1 MRSPKPGDMRI
12 LTPESNQLSVITNKS
27 RLCRLFSRRSGIS
40 NMLLKKLSKTFRGN
54 YISIYKPAP
63 TLTMARISKTVP
75 NIVELTNVNISFNMD
90 VSTLFSKIIIS
101 MDEMVF
107 DILTTVENMRR
118 DHNFERILFI
128 QKDTQCLICSLAN
141 IARNN
146 LSNGG
151 NCRIGLDQNTMIG
164 EEYRNQNT
172 KTECDNMRNA
182 LKIASESKNLA
193 ILIDDV
199 SILFELFKN
208 LATINYAEIF
218 KRTSETMGESLTDIS
233 VVKQKRRELI
243 KKSNDILDTLR
254 RHNVTR
260 GDSKKRKSTRQ

>member
-1 MRSPKPGDMRI
+1 MDDMRI
-12 LTPESNQLSVITNKS
+12 LTREESSQLPVITNKS
-27 RLCRLFSRRSGIS
+27 RICRLFSRRSGIS
-40 NMLLKKLSKTFRGN
+40 NIILKRLSKTYRGN
-54 YISIYKPAP
+54 YISVYKPAP

-90 VSTLFSKIIIS
+90 ASTLFSKITIR

-141 IARNN
+141 IASNN
-146 LSNGG
+146 LSNGE

-164 EEYRNQNT
+164 EEYQNQNT

-182 LKIASESKNLA
+182 LKTASESKNLA
-193 ILIDDV
+193 IVIDDI
-199 SILFELFKN
+199 SILFELLKN
-208 LATINYAEIF
+208 RATIHYTEIF
-218 KRTSETMGESLTDIS
+218 KRTSETMGESLPDS
-233 VVKQKRRELI
+233 VVKQKKRELI
-243 KKSNDILDTLR
+243 LDALR
-254 RHNVTR
+254 RHNVKR
-260 GDSKKRKSTRQ
+260 GDGSKKRKYARQ